1 MKRNVYLVFVVIL
14 AVRGVIISNFKSRNP
29 TYDNRATLS
38 TNIIKT
44 LTFESP
50 MRCASDC
57 TRNDKCKSIMINM
70 DTYSCQLLSV
80 HMSDT
85 GSQTYS
91 GWLYYE
97 KQIEGTMPTTATVVS
112 TETTQTTFDCSI
124 WHEHLGHWYL
134 LDTNERTFNDSRV
147 R

>member
-57 TRNDKCKSIMINM
+57 TRNDKCKSIMFNM
-70 DTYSCQLLSV
+70 DTHVCQLVSV

-85 GSQTYS
+85 GPQSHT

-97 KQIEGTMPTTATVVS
+97 KIIGKS
-112 TETTQTTFDCSI
+112 IFIKFLDCIFYIKNNLKFIKKNISK
-124 WHEHLGHWYL
+124 
-134 LDTNERTFNDSRV
+134 
-147 R
+147 